1 MNQFYYL
8 ECKYKL
14 LFAKIVHKF
23 FEIYKVISNYLH
35 LNAGNASSFI
45 SHSNPQAS
53 GFHIQQI
60 FMILACFPLKM

>member
-35 LNAGNASSFI
+35 LNAGNASS
-45 SHSNPQAS
+45 S